1 VDPTYWLPDV
11 LVALSDVRATGCLRV
26 DAEQGN
32 ALVFMR
38 DGQVY
43 AATVPTEREPL
54 GARMVAA
61 GLIAPEDLAAALDAQ
76 QEELLSSWR
85 LGELVVYLGMAD
97 RLGVERLV
105 AALLLE
111 DLDALLSWTVTG
123 VRFRPGVLTRQDVTP
138 AVTVPAL
145 LDPTWRTLPDPPVF
159 MPVPF
164 TVDGSPGASAEAQ
177 RSQGGTAVL
186 VTEAESDEDGEVW
199 ASPLPEVVDT
209 ADVLRQLRGL
219 NADEDTDADA
229 DADGDAPEGLQH
241 AARAAAAA
249 EADAESAKPRRRFFR
264 RGR

>member
-11 LVALSDVRATGCLRV
+11 LVALSDVQATGCLRV

-32 ALVFMR
+32 ALVFLR

-54 GARMVAA
+54 GARMVGA

-76 QEELLSSWR
+76 QEELLTSWR
-85 LGELVVYLGMAD
+85 LGELIVYLGMAD

-123 VRFRPGVLTRQDVTP
+123 VRFRPGVRTRQDVTP

-164 TVDGSPGASAEAQ
+164 TVETSPAASAEAQ
-177 RSQGGTAVL
+177 RAAAGTTL
-186 VTEAESDEDGEVW
+186 LITEQETDEDGEVW
-199 ASPLPEVVDT
+199 AAPLPDVVDT

-219 NADEDTDADA
+219 NADEGSDPEDDA
-229 DADGDAPEGLQH
+229 ADGTDV
-241 AARAAAAA
+241 ARAAAAA
-249 EADAESAKPRRRFFR
+249 AAAASGDGDPAKKRRKLFR
-264 RGR
+264 RSK